1 LPEGV
6 SRKLRLG
13 IAGLGRAFSVML
25 PTFQRDPRVSLVAA
39 ADPRPEARTRFEVDI
54 GGRTYETVAALCED
68 AAVEVLYVATP
79 HQFHAEHAC
88 LGASAGKHLLIEK
101 PMCLSL
107 AEATEIIEAARHA
120 RVHVLVG
127 HSHSYDAPI
136 LKTRKLIESGV
147 YGAVRM
153 ITAVNYTDFL
163 YRPRRPEELDT
174 SRGGGA
180 LLNQAPHQVDIVR
193 LLGGGCVASVR
204 AQTGAWDHMRP
215 TEGAYAALLNFT
227 NGAYA
232 SLAYSGYGHFDSDEW
247 QNWTGEMGQTKSAR
261 PFARRHF
268 ASAEEELAAKNAGNY
283 GGSGWEAPAPQ
294 SLLHQHFGTIIVS
307 CDRADLRPSPAGV
320 MIYDDK
326 GMQFDAL
333 LPPAVPRGEVIN
345 ELYAAVIEGET
356 SPLHNGQWGRATLE
370 VCLAML
376 QSAHEGKD
384 IALTYQ
390 VPVG

>member
-1 LPEGV
+1 LQERVP
-6 SRKLRLG
+6 RKLRLG

-25 PTFQRDPRVSLVAA
+25 PTFQRDPRVALVAA
-39 ADPRPEARTRFEVDI
+39 ADPRPEARIRFEADF
-54 GGRTYETVAALCED
+54 GGRTYETVAALCDD
-68 AAVEVLYVATP
+68 AAVDVLYVATP
-79 HQFHAEHAC
+79 HQFHAEHSC

-101 PMCLSL
+101 PMALSVR
-107 AEATEIIEAARHA
+107 EATEIIEAAERA
-120 RVHVLVG
+120 GVHVLVG
-127 HSHSYDAPI
+127 HSHSFDAPV

-180 LLNQAPHQVDIVR
+180 LFNQAPHQVDIIR

-204 AQTGAWDHMRP
+204 AQTGAWDHKRA
-215 TEGAYAALLNFT
+215 TEGAYAALLTFA

-232 SLAYSGYGHFDSDEW
+232 SLAYSGYGRFDSDEW
-247 QNWTGEMGQTKSAR
+247 QNWIGEMGQKKSAK
-261 PFARRHF
+261 PFARRRF
-268 ASAEEELAAKNAGNY
+268 VGAEEELAAKNEGNY

-294 SLLHQHFGTIIVS
+294 SLLHEHFGTVVVS
-307 CDRADLRPSPAGV
+307 CDRADLRPSPTGV

-326 GMQFDAL
+326 GMQLDAL

-356 SPLHNGQWGRATLE
+356 SPLHNGRWGRATLE

-384 IALTYQ
+384 IALSYQ
-390 VPVG
+390 VPV